1 MTLILIIPLV
11 RPLKRDESTESA
23 RAGLLHDFDPSE
35 YYIGMTF
42 GGDGYGANNRYDE
55 ENQDDDTYDPHVNN
69 ARAFS
74 TSTSR
79 VGPPPRGLFDDI

>member
-1 MTLILIIPLV
+1 M
-11 RPLKRDESTESA
+11 ESA
-23 RAGLLHDFDPSE
+23 RAGLLHDFDPAE

-42 GGDGYGANNRYDE
+42 GADSYGANNRCDG
-55 ENQDDDTYDPHVNN
+55 ENQGDELYDPHTIN